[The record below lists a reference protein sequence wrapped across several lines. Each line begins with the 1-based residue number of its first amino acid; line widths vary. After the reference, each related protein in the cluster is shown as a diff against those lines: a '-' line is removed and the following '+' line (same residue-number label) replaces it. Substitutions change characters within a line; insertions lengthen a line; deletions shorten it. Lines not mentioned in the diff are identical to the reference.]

1 MRIKLAAVILLLPT
15 LLSAQER
22 VTVKGQIVDEQG
34 APVEYVQ
41 IGVPRHGIGT
51 VSTVDGRFEISM
63 PPDTLQF
70 FHVSYQAAGYPVSG
84 PVDDLVI
91 VLHEQELPPA
101 VSIGGDTK
109 EKYLLRSGKNLL
121 KNMGAISI
129 SLEDGDFTG
138 KEVGSVAQTKKP
150 FLVQDISLSIQ
161 SNRIP
166 GCVAS
171 INIYRIEGE
180 EASFVNV
187 LHKPIYFDV
196 AFSDTPQQ
204 YDLHPEETLLLEPGR
219 YFIAFQLVG
228 CDEAALQA
236 FLAKPM
242 EERIHEMYI
251 TFFIYLKNSYLREA
265 ALGEMK
271 HYPVNIGIAVK
282 GLEYQ

>member
-1 MRIKLAAVILLLPT
+1 MGL
-15 LLSAQER
+15 E
-22 VTVKGQIVDEQG
+22 
-34 APVEYVQ
+34 
-41 IGVPRHGIGT
+41 
-51 VSTVDGRFEISM
+51 
-63 PPDTLQF
+63 
-70 FHVSYQAAGYPVSG
+70 
-84 PVDDLVI
+84 VI
-91 VLHEQELPPA
+91 VLRQHFGTNQF
-101 VSIGGDTK
+101 
-109 EKYLLRSGKNLL
+109 LLQ
-121 KNMGAISI
+121 
-129 SLEDGDFTG
+129 DFTG

-196 AFSDTPQQ
+196 AVSDTPRR
-204 YDLHPEETLLLEPGR
+204 YDLRPEEALLLEPGR